1 MNREDGSARNF
12 RARVSRTFDNASPF
26 YGFFDFF
33 SRGVLTEAAVRLS
46 RIVPM
51 GPQTVILEVFC
62 ATGLFSRILAR
73 TGARMVAVDISPG
86 MIRRAAREAGRLPIG
101 FLVGDGADL
110 PFSDNTFN
118 LVVAGRGLHGMP
130 RSVRDSVVT
139 EIHRVSAEYVLFME
153 PKRPKN
159 VLGRAVMGVLER
171 LEGGYEDYLEFIST
185 DFKIYLSAM
194 GLAPRDLLLKDNEHV
209 ILCRKGR

>member
-1 MNREDGSARNF
+1 MSREDGSARNF
-12 RARVSRTFDNASPF
+12 RTRVSRTFDKASPF

-33 SRGVLTEAAVRLS
+33 SRGVLTEVAVRLS

-73 TGARMVAVDISPG
+73 TGARTVAVDISPG
-86 MIRRAAREAGRLPIG
+86 MIRRAVREAG
-101 FLVGDGADL
+101 FLHIDFFVGDAADL
-110 PFSDNTFN
+110 PFSDDSFD

-130 RSVRDSVVT
+130 RQVRDRVVT
-139 EIHRVSAEYVLFME
+139 EIRRVSAGHVLFME
-153 PKRPKN
+153 PRRPASI
-159 VLGRAVMGVLER
+159 LGRAVMGVLER
-171 LEGGYEDYLEFIST
+171 LEGGYENYLEFIST

-194 GLAPRDLLLKDNEHV
+194 GFVPRDLLLKDNEHV